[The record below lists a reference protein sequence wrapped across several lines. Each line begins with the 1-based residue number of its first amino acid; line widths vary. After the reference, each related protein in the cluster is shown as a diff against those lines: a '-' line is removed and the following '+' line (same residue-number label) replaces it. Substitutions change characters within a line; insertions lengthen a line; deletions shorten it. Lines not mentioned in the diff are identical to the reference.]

1 MIAEYERKLS
11 ENKMTDRDK
20 SRRIDQLQQKVLLM
34 GKTQLGGD
42 VPEADLKPDDEFINN
57 IMRGEEDEDEI
68 VKQRLLQ

>member
-1 MIAEYERKLS
+1 
-11 ENKMTDRDK
+11 
-20 SRRIDQLQQKVLLM
+20 M

-42 VPEADLKPDDEFINN
+42 VPEVDLKPDDEFINN